1 MRGGCRRGSPS
12 GCAGGGTA
20 PAVHAQAGAVPGAAP
35 GEVRGDLEPAD
46 LVPVDLVVIAAVGVQ
61 IPGRRSGWPRLPRI
75 GGTAWTSG
83 ISWVTSLRLP
93 PVVIAASEV
102 PCASTIR
109 WCLLP
114 ALPRSTGKGPV
125 AGPPFI
131 ARMWLESTAAREKSS
146 RSAAR
151 SSDSGSSCRRCHTPA
166 SFQSRSCRQ
175 QVIPEPKPGSWG
187 RNSQRI
193 TVYSTNRIP
202 HSTLRLSRRLRSG
215 RRGLRGTTGSSGSI
229 RAHNSSSIS
238 HGLAAARLD
247 WLAPLRP
254 ASMRTDT
261 PSSRRSRNLLL
272 LGVVR
277 RQGRGLPWRSVCSIW
292 GRSQRARISLGDGHD
307 GQVVLASHVDG
318 CCFQS
323 ARDGSGV

>member
-1 MRGGCRRGSPS
+1 MRSHASSTASPGAHRLPLPS
-12 GCAGGGTA
+12 TKCGAQSSPADDGAAEGDERVVDVVA
-20 PAVHAQAGAVPGAAP
+20 DLPADAQAAEPVQQRDRSFHDPAVHAQAGAVPGAAP

-61 IPGRRSGWPRLPRI
+61 VLGAAQWPAALAADRRDGPI
-75 GGTAWTSG
+75 SG

-93 PVVIAASEV
+93 PVVIAASGM

-114 ALPRSTGKGPV
+114 ALPRSTGDGPV

-151 SSDSGSSCRRCHTPA
+151 SSESSSSCRRCQTPA
-166 SFQSRSCRQ
+166 SFQSRSRRQ
-175 QVIPEPKPGSWG
+175 QVIPEPKPSSWG

-193 TVYSTNRIP
+193 SVYSTNRIP
-202 HSTLRLSRRLRSG
+202 HSTLRLSRRLRPG
-215 RRGLRGTTGSSGSI
+215 RRGLRGTTGSSGSM

-238 HGLAAARLD
+238 HGLAAVFLVSTGSH
-247 WLAPLRP
+247 PLRP
-254 ASMRTDT
+254 ASTRTDT
-261 PSSRRSRNLLL
+261 MSFPEVQKPLFVRSR
-272 LGVVR
+272 
-277 RQGRGLPWRSVCSIW
+277 
-292 GRSQRARISLGDGHD
+292 
-307 GQVVLASHVDG
+307 
-318 CCFQS
+318 
-323 ARDGSGV
+323 